1 MTGTYDDARLERRA
15 ARLSALLVTTDA
27 SPPAAVY
34 PAERI
39 AGAMRRAVMMRR
51 LRIAAAAALLMA
63 GLGVPPVRAWIVGSV
78 RTIWTRVMGGGRLA
92 VAPSPTPA
100 PPAAAMGTITVSPS
114 PEFTLRVATRQ
125 AAGEV
130 TILVTDGAEVSATVV
145 GQPDA
150 ADLTVFPDGIRIA
163 NVRQTT
169 AGYQLRVPR
178 SVSRLVVRVGRET
191 PVIFHPTASGQRYVV
206 ALRAP

>member
-1 MTGTYDDARLERRA
+1 MTGTFDDAQLERRA
-15 ARLSALLVTTDA
+15 ARLSALLRAADV
-27 SPPAAVY
+27 SPSAAVY
-34 PAERI
+34 PADRI
-39 AGAMRRAVMMRR
+39 AGATRRVVLMRR

-63 GLGVPPVRAWIVGSV
+63 GLGVPPVRAWIAGSV
-78 RTIWTRVMGGGRLA
+78 RTIWTRVMGGGRTA
-92 VAPSPTPA
+92 AAPAPAPSRPE
-100 PPAAAMGTITVSPS
+100 AAMGTITVSPS

-125 AAGEV
+125 AAGEL
-130 TILVTDGAEVSATVV
+130 TILVTDSASVSATVV
-145 GQPDA
+145 GHPDA

-163 NVRQTT
+163 NGRRTT
-169 AGYQLRVPR
+169 AGYQLRVPL